1 MSCGYCCFRS
11 IPYRRQCLVP
21 LTHTQNAPGELW
33 RRYKT
38 IIFCNFC
45 RCSINPFTARFSQK
59 QFSTKFRNF
68 ILWNLEKQIAPCV
81 STGREVSF
89 EWSPHRIWTA
99 DSNVRVTLQNSIKQS
114 GSERV
119 EKLAQLF
126 LSFSDIH
133 PWHPL

>member
-1 MSCGYCCFRS
+1 MWPKANFDQ
-11 IPYRRQCLVP
+11 IP
-21 LTHTQNAPGELW
+21 
-33 RRYKT
+33 
-38 IIFCNFC
+38 NFVVE
-45 RCSINPFTARFSQK
+45 
-59 QFSTKFRNF
+59 NF
-68 ILWNLEKQIAPCV
+68 DKQIAPCV

-89 EWSPHRIWTA
+89 EWSPQRIWTA